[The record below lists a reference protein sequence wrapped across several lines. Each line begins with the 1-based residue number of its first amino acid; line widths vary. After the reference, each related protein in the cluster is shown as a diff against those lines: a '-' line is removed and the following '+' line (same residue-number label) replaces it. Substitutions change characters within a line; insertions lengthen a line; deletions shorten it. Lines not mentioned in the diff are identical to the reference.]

1 MKNNYVEGFS
11 QPWFYQQRF
20 YKQWLYRPVWQQFA
34 LQQLLI
40 ISLLLGFYFLIWQKN
55 RHEIHALQ
63 SNIKEQQHNAILS
76 QRRLAELPSL
86 PETQQQILRMVA
98 DLDQNSY
105 PSIRHISP
113 KNISL
118 QNTTILKRLHIPL
131 IRSGSQLMEWK
142 SHKENE
148 QIFWHIMLSLNYD
161 QFLHFLNEIQKLQP
175 PLLIKHLTITPADG
189 SLTVRM
195 VFSDLTL
202 PDMTVSD
209 VILPNDAL
217 PDPTYEEKS

>member
-1 MKNNYVEGFS
+1 MRNNHFEGF
-11 QPWFYQQRF
+11 YQ
-20 YKQWLYRPVWQQFA
+20 QWLYRPVWQQLA

-55 RHEIHALQ
+55 RHEIHTLQ
-63 SNIKEQQHNAILS
+63 DNIKERQHNATLS

-86 PETQQQILRMVA
+86 PETQQQIQQMA
-98 DLDQNSY
+98 ANLDQNSY
-105 PSIRHISP
+105 PSPRHISP
-113 KNISL
+113 K

-175 PLLIKHLTITPADG
+175 PLLIKHLSITPADG
-189 SLTVRM
+189 NLTVRM
-195 VFSDLTL
+195 VFSDLAL
-202 PDMTVSD
+202 SDM
-209 VILPNDAL
+209 AL
-217 PDPTYEEKS
+217 LNSTFPDPIHGEKS

>member
-1 MKNNYVEGFS
+1 MRNNYVEGFS
-11 QPWFYQQRF
+11 QPWFYKQWS
-20 YKQWLYRPVWQQFA
+20 YKQWFYRPFWQQFA

-40 ISLLLGFYFLIWQKN
+40 ISLLLGFYFLVWQKN
-55 RHEIHALQ
+55 RLEIHALQ
-63 SNIKEQQHNAILS
+63 SNIKEQQHNAVLS

-86 PETQQQILRMVA
+86 PETQQQILRMA
-98 DLDQNSY
+98 ANLDQNSY
-105 PSIRHISP
+105 PSLRHISP
-113 KNISL
+113 KNISP

-148 QIFWHIMLSLNYD
+148 KIFWHIMLSLDYD

-195 VFSDLTL
+195 VFSDLAL
-202 PDMTVSD
+202 PDMAVSD